1 MRRDPKFDQR
11 VDAYIAKAQ
20 PFARPVLEEVRRR
33 VHSVIPEV
41 EEALKWS
48 SPAFLL
54 NGKILIVMAAF
65 KAHAALNFW
74 RGKDIAAEPKA
85 GAMGQFGKLTSIDD
99 LPSEEEFEKLLR
111 SASNLASSAPL
122 TPRVKSA
129 PKPLPAAHPEF
140 ARALKASPAASDTY
154 EASPPGQKREYLDWI
169 NDAKRDETRSKRIT
183 QAVEW
188 LAEGKRR
195 NWKYENC

>member
-1 MRRDPKFDQR
+1 MTRDPR
-11 VDAYIAKAQ
+11 IDAYIARAQ
-20 PFARPVLEEVRRR
+20 PFARPILEEIRRR

-48 SPAFLL
+48 APAFLL

-74 RGKDIAAEPKA
+74 RGKEIAADPKA
-85 GAMGQFGKLTSIDD
+85 GAMGQFGKLTSVED

-111 SASNLASSAPL
+111 SASNLAASAPL
-122 TPRVKSA
+122 TSRSKSEA
-129 PKPLPAAHPEF
+129 KPLPAIPPEF
-140 ARALKASPAASDTY
+140 GKALQANPAATKSY
-154 EASPPGQKREYLDWI
+154 EALPPSHKREYLDWI
-169 NDAKRDETRSKRIT
+169 NEAKRDDTRSKRIA

-195 NWKYENC
+195 NRKYENC